1 LVDED
6 QFRSTRDNLIDL
18 PCRYEK
24 AVLSRVCNC
33 SLAERINIAEREAV
47 ACGSKTANAEC
58 KELLEATRAKAN
70 FALGLTSAPGV
81 LTHASAMKI
90 QCGGLLG
97 LQAAV
102 TGRTDQVPD
111 IQELIKRSIVRYGAI
126 RMFPFEEIM
135 RSIVKYRH
143 RSHVRRGN

>member
-6 QFRSTRDNLIDL
+6 QFRSTRDKLIDL

-47 ACGSKTANAEC
+47 ACGSKTANGEC
-58 KELLEATRAKAN
+58 TELLDATRSKAN
-70 FALGLTSAPGV
+70 FALGVTSAPQV
-81 LTHASAMKI
+81 LTHAKAVKL

-102 TGRTDQVPD
+102 AGHAGQVPD
-111 IQELIKRSIVRYGAI
+111 IHGLIVRSIAQYGAI
-126 RMFPFEEIM
+126 RMFPFDEIM
-135 RSIVKYRH
+135 RSVVHYRH
-143 RSHVRRGN
+143 RSHARRGR